1 MPGHALRCRDVLP
14 LEPRPV
20 RRPRA
25 AASLHR
31 DRCGGAERLVRRM
44 EYRAAARGSGARSDR
59 RGRTVPADGHRHG
72 IPPSRRADRR
82 IRARHPQPAR
92 RRAERDRPV
101 VVRLPHRR
109 GRGDQAAGAEG
120 VRRRRGGP
128 AARSDVA
135 TVRLDENL
143 LAARASRTRRCRGGD
158 RRSMTRSACAAA
170 VAIWLWSSNAAAQQI
185 NGLAAWT
192 LGNGTNTYDTQ
203 SYRNTG
209 LSQNYV
215 LGVDT
220 PFLDRRL
227 MKLNTEGSFRTN
239 ALTSGPE
246 REALR
251 ADQRAV
257 GYKLGASMFPQR
269 PFPLTVQASRDI
281 IDESADYPSS
291 AAIRGGVALPAGAIA
306 PALQTTARTLAANW
320 QLSAG
325 ALPRVEVGYTAEN
338 LATAGSGYGA
348 AQQHESLHA
357 GVSKQSAR
365 LRNTFRYDR
374 NSIDNQQSSA
384 YNQRNLDMD
393 YEFGALLGA
402 RTRMNVHTG
411 RRRMSS
417 LFDLPATVIDP
428 AAGAYAVPSRGDNDV
443 RYVISNISFEPV
455 TRFSIDATASLD
467 RQRAAPASTGAR
479 LAFLSTRLDA
489 GGGLSLNATGTY
501 GDREEVVGER
511 AVKVLTQGGQGGAT
525 FRTGPHWLEGSV
537 AYTGGKGMN
546 RTPEGTTGATAAQY
560 GQATLSSTI
569 GWVSVSAGED
579 RSITRDDILD
589 YGNTGVVRDRASLDL
604 HPWRLGIGGS
614 W

>member
-1 MPGHALRCRDVLP
+1 MTSEA
-14 LEPRPV
+14 PR
-20 RRPRA
+20 
-25 AASLHR
+25 
-31 DRCGGAERLVRRM
+31 
-44 EYRAAARGSGARSDR
+44 
-59 RGRTVPADGHRHG
+59 T
-72 IPPSRRADRR
+72 SRR
-82 IRARHPQPAR
+82 
-92 RRAERDRPV
+92 
-101 VVRLPHRR
+101 
-109 GRGDQAAGAEG
+109 
-120 VRRRRGGP
+120 
-128 AARSDVA
+128 
-135 TVRLDENL
+135 
-143 LAARASRTRRCRGGD
+143 
-158 RRSMTRSACAAA
+158 ACAAA
-170 VAIWLWSSNAAAQQI
+170 LAACLWSSSVAAQQI

-246 REALR
+246 REAQR

-269 PFPLTVQASRDI
+269 PFPLTVQATRDI

-306 PALQTTARTLAANW
+306 PAFQTTARTLAANW

-348 AQQHESLHA
+348 AQQHENLHA
-357 GVSKQSAR
+357 GVVKQSTR
-365 LRNTFRYDR
+365 IRNTFRYDR
-374 NSIDNQQSSA
+374 NIIDNQQASA

-393 YEFGALLGA
+393 YEFGALLSA

-411 RRRMSS
+411 QRRMSS

-467 RQRAAPASTGAR
+467 RQHAAPASTGAR
-479 LAFLSTRLDA
+479 LMFLSTRLDA
-489 GGGLSLNATGTY
+489 GGGLSLNAAGTY
-501 GDREEVVGER
+501 GDREEIVGDR
-511 AVKVLTQGGQGGAT
+511 AVKVVTQSGEAGAA

-537 AYTGGKGMN
+537 AYNAGTGLN
-546 RTPEGTTGATAAQY
+546 RTPEGMTGETAAQA

-589 YGNTGVVRDRASLDL
+589 YGNTDVVRDRASLDL
-604 HPWRLGIGGS
+604 HPWRLSIGGS
-614 W
+614 WEDSAINRGRGATFARLRQRAGNAAASVRVMRGWTITANAGTFNNVGLSGTDMTQFWGGHVEGEPSRGLRLSGWIRQETATATQTGLDQRTLAWLALADYQLRDFTVGLEYRNNFQDLRSTPLLDRYRFKGHQVQLRIARKLSFAL